1 MPPAV
6 GKKRFGFPSR
16 RAWRGQPERCGTGT
30 GGERSTAC
38 CGASGGGSQAGLEQ
52 LAQPRGGGT
61 SGRATGHACRAA
73 GRAVSLGPC
82 LLLSSADL
90 SQVEITR
97 AYLAR
102 QADEIS
108 LQQADVVLV
117 LGGEDGKGRE
127 LRPGK
132 VYRR

>member
-1 MPPAV
+1 MRDRDRRGPEHGV
-6 GKKRFGFPSR
+6 LWSR
-16 RAWRGQPERCGTGT
+16 RGGQPGWAGA
-30 GGERSTAC
+30 AC
-38 CGASGGGSQAGLEQ
+38 PA
-52 LAQPRGGGT
+52 PGGGT

-97 AYLAR
+97 AYLAK